1 MTIKRVACL
10 YRVSTKTQ
18 LTNDDIPMQVKACAD
33 FIKKQR
39 TWKLEKEYAEKGV
52 SGYHKSASERDAL
65 VQLQKDAVAGL
76 FDVLLVFMFDRLGRR
91 EDETPFVVEWLVNQG
106 IEVWSVSE
114 GQQTF
119 DDHTDKLINYIRYWQ
134 SSGESEHTS
143 MRVAEKHNQ
152 LVMDGKFRGG
162 VAPYGYRLE
171 YSGEYNRKGYERKK
185 LVIYEPEATL
195 VRRIFDLSSDID
207 MGSYRVAQILNDEGL
222 LSPQGKKWTVQAIVR
237 MLRNPVYKGDY
248 VAGRVRRQ
256 RGKPV
261 TSKRETWVHSRELV
275 KELII
280 VDEALWNKV
289 NENISRRNT
298 RTTDA
303 ISHDKSGFLLT
314 DVAYCSYCNARMHPK
329 ISRSKRQLKGTGEI
343 AVYSSK
349 YYFCP
354 KKARQDNCDGYVQHG
369 IKRIES
375 VVLDEIY
382 AYLDSI
388 KALDITR
395 TITIRK
401 ARLQKE
407 LSEAIKPTG
416 QKIATL
422 KKEVARLEQEILK
435 CLTGESVFTEKQI
448 SEAMSEKAKALA
460 DMEYEV
466 DAEKEKA
473 ADAITRLDEL
483 TAFRKL
489 VVSWKKEFARA
500 NIETQRELIGKV
512 IDRVHISRESV
523 DITFKYSQYDISEF
537 QSSKIIWQ
545 GGAAPACPVGS
556 SCTSMFG
563 PWGNMSEDFGFMGNP
578 LGAVAV
584 IPVCAIACFT
594 HNAI

>member
-1 MTIKRVACL
+1 
-10 YRVSTKTQ
+10 
-18 LTNDDIPMQVKACAD
+18 
-33 FIKKQR
+33 
-39 TWKLEKEYAEKGV
+39 
-52 SGYHKSASERDAL
+52 
-65 VQLQKDAVAGL
+65 
-76 FDVLLVFMFDRLGRR
+76 
-91 EDETPFVVEWLVNQG
+91 
-106 IEVWSVSE
+106 
-114 GQQTF
+114 
-119 DDHTDKLINYIRYWQ
+119 
-134 SSGESEHTS
+134 
-143 MRVAEKHNQ
+143 
-152 LVMDGKFRGG
+152 
-162 VAPYGYRLE
+162 
-171 YSGEYNRKGYERKK
+171 
-185 LVIYEPEATL
+185 
-195 VRRIFDLSSDID
+195 
-207 MGSYRVAQILNDEGL
+207 
-222 LSPQGKKWTVQAIVR
+222 
-237 MLRNPVYKGDY
+237 
-248 VAGRVRRQ
+248 
-256 RGKPV
+256 
-261 TSKRETWVHSRELV
+261 
-275 KELII
+275 
-280 VDEALWNKV
+280 
-289 NENISRRNT
+289 
-298 RTTDA
+298 
-303 ISHDKSGFLLT
+303 
-314 DVAYCSYCNARMHPK
+314 MHPK
-329 ISRSKRQLKGTGEI
+329 VSRSKRQLKGTGEI